1 MKKNRLTPDILK
13 VFSKDNKKYLLI
25 LDAKYYNMTF
35 KNEKLQGN
43 PGIED
48 ITKQYLYH
56 SALKKEGNS
65 VTRYNMGETLG
76 HYAK

>member
-1 MKKNRLTPDILK
+1 MGEWIKKMWRRQMIE
-13 VFSKDNKKYLLI
+13 
-25 LDAKYYNMTF
+25 YY
-35 KNEKLQGN
+35 
-43 PGIED
+43 
-48 ITKQYLYH
+48 